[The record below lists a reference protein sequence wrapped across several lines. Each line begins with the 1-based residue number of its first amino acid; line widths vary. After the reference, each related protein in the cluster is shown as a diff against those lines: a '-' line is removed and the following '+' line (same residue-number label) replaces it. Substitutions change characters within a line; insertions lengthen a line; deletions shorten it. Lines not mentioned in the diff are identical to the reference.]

1 MPNVIVNPVQQINV
15 RVNQGNQQT
24 VHSTATFV
32 GSQETSAAQTANAAL
47 ALAQSAYNSANTG
60 ITLANSAYSTA
71 NTKVSK
77 SGDTMTGNLII
88 TEPAVI
94 RAKIDGGTFS

>member
-1 MPNVIVNPVQQINV
+1 MPNVIVNPVQQISV

-24 VHSTATFV
+24 VSTTATFV
-32 GSQETSAAQTANAAL
+32 GATEAENAANSAL
-47 ALAQSAYNSANTG
+47 ALAQAAYN
-60 ITLANSAYSTA
+60 TA

-88 TEPAVI
+88 QTPASI
-94 RAKIDGGTFS
+94 SAKIDGGTFT

>member
-24 VHSTATFV
+24 VHSTASFV
-32 GSQETSAAQTANAAL
+32 GASAADAAQAL
-47 ALAQSAYNSANTG
+47 QLAQAAYNSANAG

-88 TEPAVI
+88 TTPGVLQ
-94 RAKIDGGTFS
+94 AKIDGGTFS

>member
-1 MPNVIVNPVQQINV
+1 MPNVIVNPIQQINV

-32 GSQETSAAQTANAAL
+32 GSDPGTVQAANAAL
-47 ALAQSAYNSANTG
+47 ILAQAAYN
-60 ITLANSAYSTA
+60 TA

-88 TEPAVI
+88 TTPGVLQ
-94 RAKIDGGTFS
+94 AKVDGGIFT

>member
-1 MPNVIVNPVQQINV
+1 MPNVIVNPIQQINV

-32 GSQETSAAQTANAAL
+32 GSDPGTVAAANAAL
-47 ALAQSAYNSANTG
+47 ILAQAAYN
-60 ITLANSAYSTA
+60 TA

-88 TEPAVI
+88 TTPGVLQ
-94 RAKIDGGTFS
+94 AKVDGGIFT

>member
-24 VHSTATFV
+24 VHSTAQFV
-32 GSQETSAAQTANAAL
+32 GSPGNAAEVANTAL
-47 ALAQSAYNSANTG
+47 QLAQAAYN
-60 ITLANSAYSTA
+60 TA

-77 SGDTMTGNLII
+77 SGDTMTGNLLI
-88 TEPAVI
+88 TAPAEI
-94 RAKIDGGTFS
+94 QGKIDGGTFS

>member
-32 GSQETSAAQTANAAL
+32 GSDSNAAQAANTAL
-47 ALAQSAYNSANTG
+47 QLAQAAYNSANAG
-60 ITLANSAYSTA
+60 ISLANSAYSTA

-77 SGDTMTGNLII
+77 AGDTMTGNLII

-94 RAKIDGGTFS
+94 QAKIDGGTFS

>member
-32 GSQETSAAQTANAAL
+32 GSSASDALQTANAAL
-47 ALAQSAYNSANTG
+47 VLAQSAYNS
-60 ITLANSAYSTA
+60 S

-88 TEPAVI
+88 TEPGVLQ
-94 RAKIDGGTFS
+94 AKIDGGTFS

>member
-24 VHSTATFV
+24 VSTTATFV
-32 GSQETSAAQTANAAL
+32 GATDAETVANTAL
-47 ALAQSAYNSANTG
+47 SLAQAAYN
-60 ITLANSAYSTA
+60 TA

-77 SGDTMTGNLII
+77 SGDTMTGNLVFSNTATIVA
-88 TEPAVI
+88 T
-94 RAKIDGGTFS
+94 IDGGIFT

>member
-24 VHSTATFV
+24 VSTTATFV
-32 GSQETSAAQTANAAL
+32 GATEAENAANSAL
-47 ALAQSAYNSANTG
+47 ALAQAAYN
-60 ITLANSAYSTA
+60 TA

-77 SGDTMTGNLII
+77 TGDTMTGNLVFSN
-88 TEPAVI
+88 TATVV
-94 RAKIDGGTFS
+94 ATIDGGIFT

>member
-24 VHSTATFV
+24 VSTTATFV
-32 GSQETSAAQTANAAL
+32 GASQVETVANSAL
-47 ALAQSAYNSANTG
+47 ALAQAAYN
-60 ITLANSAYSTA
+60 TA

-88 TEPAVI
+88 QSPASI
-94 RAKIDGGTFS
+94 NAKIDGGTFT

>member
-24 VHSTATFV
+24 VSTTATFV
-32 GSQETSAAQTANAAL
+32 GSSTDAAQTANAAL
-47 ALAQSAYNSANTG
+47 VLAQSAYN
-60 ITLANSAYSTA
+60 TA

-77 SGDTMTGNLII
+77 AGDTMTGNLII
-88 TEPAVI
+88 QTPASI
-94 RAKIDGGTFS
+94 SAKIDGGTFT

>member
-24 VHSTATFV
+24 VHSTATFI
-32 GSQETSAAQTANAAL
+32 GANDAGAQANAAL
-47 ALAQSAYNSANTG
+47 VLAQAAYN
-60 ITLANSAYSTA
+60 TA

-77 SGDTMTGNLII
+77 SGDIMTGNLII
-88 TEPAVI
+88 TAPGI
-94 RAKIDGGTFS
+94 LQAKIDGGTFS

>member
-24 VHSTATFV
+24 VHSTATFI
-32 GSQETSAAQTANAAL
+32 GANDAAASANAAL
-47 ALAQSAYNSANTG
+47 VLAQAAYN
-60 ITLANSAYSTA
+60 TA

-77 SGDTMTGNLII
+77 SGDTMTGNLVI
-88 TEPAVI
+88 TTPGVLQ
-94 RAKIDGGTFS
+94 AKIDGGTFS

>member
-24 VHSTATFV
+24 VSTTATFV
-32 GSQETSAAQTANAAL
+32 GSSAADASQTANAAL
-47 ALAQSAYNSANTG
+47 ALAQSAYNN
-60 ITLANSAYSTA
+60 A

-88 TEPAVI
+88 QTPASI
-94 RAKIDGGTFS
+94 NAKIDGGTFT

>member
-32 GSQETSAAQTANAAL
+32 GSSAANAAQTANAAL
-47 ALAQSAYNSANTG
+47 ALAQSAYNS
-60 ITLANSAYSTA
+60 S

-88 TEPAVI
+88 TEPGVI

>member
-24 VHSTATFV
+24 VSTTATFI
-32 GSQETSAAQTANAAL
+32 GASQVETVANSAL
-47 ALAQSAYNSANTG
+47 ALAQAAYN
-60 ITLANSAYSTA
+60 TA

-88 TEPAVI
+88 QSPASI
-94 RAKIDGGTFS
+94 NAKIDGGTFT

>member
-1 MPNVIVNPVQQINV
+1 MPNVIVNPVQQISV

-32 GSQETSAAQTANAAL
+32 GASDAAVQANAAL
-47 ALAQSAYNSANTG
+47 ALAQAAYN
-60 ITLANSAYSTA
+60 TA

-77 SGDTMTGNLII
+77 SGDTMTGNLVFANSATIS
-88 TEPAVI
+88 VV
-94 RAKIDGGTFS
+94 IDGGIFT

>member
-1 MPNVIVNPVQQINV
+1 MPNVIVNPVQQISV

-32 GSQETSAAQTANAAL
+32 GSDTNAAQAANAAL
-47 ALAQSAYNSANTG
+47 TLAQSAYNN
-60 ITLANSAYSTA
+60 A

-77 SGDTMTGNLII
+77 AGDTMTGNLVFAN
-88 TEPAVI
+88 TATVI
-94 RAKIDGGTFS
+94 ATIDGGIFT

>member
-32 GSQETSAAQTANAAL
+32 GSQESSAAQTANAAL
-47 ALAQSAYNSANTG
+47 ALAQSAYNS
-60 ITLANSAYSTA
+60 S